1 VLLLISLA
9 DWHGMRL
16 RVHNE
21 LVSFG
26 FSGINYHMRR
36 KLRILYCR
44 IFAKFRRIHTRH
56 VLVRA
61 KFLFFMFS
69 DQVTKVKDSAKVIVL
84 IASAAPFVRIMTC
97 EGLIRKRRKEIQS
110 QKCASNG
117 QL

>member
-1 VLLLISLA
+1 MLLLLSLA
-9 DWHGMRL
+9 DWHGLRL

-26 FSGINYHMRR
+26 FSGINCHMLR

-44 IFAKFRRIHTRH
+44 IFAKSRRIHTRH